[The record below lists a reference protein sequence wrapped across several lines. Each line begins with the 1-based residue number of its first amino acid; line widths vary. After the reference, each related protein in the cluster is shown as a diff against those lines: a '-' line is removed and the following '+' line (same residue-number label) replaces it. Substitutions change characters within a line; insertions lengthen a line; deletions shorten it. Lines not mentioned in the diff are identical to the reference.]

1 MAITPS
7 PRVRR
12 DMAEQTTYGA
22 TSSVAWNDRQS
33 MYTSRQAVDTVA
45 RHDRQPP
52 YTPQQAVD
60 PRSRQYH
67 ESPYTSQPAVDPR
80 FRQYHEPEYTPRQAA
95 GPVSRAAPPFDGL
108 SAALDRQRGI
118 NDPANELR
126 EVRRKYNLLK
136 IRFVEA
142 EAQRDTYVRERDRY
156 QDQVREQTKRSR
168 ALEQEVAE
176 MKQQMQTEERRH
188 KAMEQDFKAMND
200 ELNRT
205 RATIKIQSETIE
217 GRVDTTL
224 VKTTKDLA
232 TRPKQP
238 PAPPANKF
246 GENYGFGIQ
255 PVVARSSKDRY
266 DPRESLYE
274 PEPAQQRKP
283 HAGSWKA
290 NPGTST
296 ALTIRPQPAKQGYE
310 FPWASQLSGLFLR
323 IEQCCRTYLDLAIEK
338 ADEQW
343 PVKLAYDVVAESS
356 VDHVKAI
363 AADPQTRHLL
373 LSRFIVGWIS
383 NNYFHSRIAR
393 RFSKESDEKVQ
404 AIRRQTRP
412 DNSIDVVRT
421 LARAEAEAIEEI
433 TKAPGFGSWK
443 DGQLRH
449 GVDTMTTSIQEAIV
463 PGAGDSSPPLDTAFE
478 SIVADGWLMGLR
490 MATCTDQFSILFPK
504 STPSTKFDP
513 RVMMNRDPYITGPP
527 AKLEEWGARVTLGIT
542 PHITIKDLLAAKM
555 EEQSVHK
562 AQVLLGWEREDND

>member
-1 MAITPS
+1 M
-7 PRVRR
+7 
-12 DMAEQTTYGA
+12 
-22 TSSVAWNDRQS
+22 AWNDRQS
-33 MYTSRQAVDTVA
+33 LYTSRQAVDTVS
-45 RHDRQPP
+45 RHDRQAP
-52 YTPQQAVD
+52 YTSQQAVD

-67 ESPYTSQPAVDPR
+67 EPTYTPPQAVDP
-80 FRQYHEPEYTPRQAA
+80 
-95 GPVSRAAPPFDGL
+95 VSRGAPPFDGL

-118 NDPANELR
+118 NDPANELK

-136 IRFVEA
+136 KRLVEV
-142 EAQRDTYVRERDRY
+142 EAQRDTYVQERDRY

-176 MKQQMQTEERRH
+176 MKQQIQTEERRH

-200 ELNRT
+200 ELNRA
-205 RATIKIQSETIE
+205 RATIKIQCETIE

-246 GENYGFGIQ
+246 GANYGFGIQ
-255 PVVARSSKDRY
+255 PVIARSSKDRY

-274 PEPAQQRKP
+274 PEPAQQRQP
-283 HAGSWKA
+283 HAGSSKA
-290 NPGTST
+290 NPATST

-323 IEQCCRTYLDLAIEK
+323 IEQCCRTYLELAIEK

-412 DNSIDVVRT
+412 DNSID
-421 LARAEAEAIEEI
+421 I
-433 TKAPGFGSWK
+433 APGFGSWK

-555 EEQSVHK
+555 EERSVHK